1 MEPLNKA
8 YSQTLKNVLHL
19 AWEPVAVKLQ
29 NRETALARSR
39 SRALNILT
47 ACKDMDPDL
56 VILCRG
62 NGSLSV
68 FGFSDD
74 DWAIVRKRCYKP
86 LLEFKKGYLK

>member
-1 MEPLNKA
+1 MEPLNNVF
-8 YSQTLKNVLHL
+8 SQTLRNVLHL

-29 NRETALARSR
+29 NRVTALARA
-39 SRALNILT
+39 RALNILT

-62 NGSLSV
+62 NGSLNV

-74 DWAIVRKRCYKP
+74 DWAIVRKRCYK
-86 LLEFKKGYLK
+86 LIFEIKKGR